1 MNVKIAFTG
10 NGLQIGAIAKTRNAA
25 IDLARHTIAQ
35 AVRKGKIAFPGAS
48 EMSHGEFALLIHSIP
63 PSELIARMAGFTFST
78 QVVK

>member
-35 AVRKGKIAFPGAS
+35 AVRRGKLAFPQTEG
-48 EMSHGEFALLIHSIP
+48 MSKGEVAFWIHSLP
-63 PSELIARMAGFTFST
+63 PTELIANMNGFTFSA
-78 QVVK
+78 QAVK